1 MLYVY
6 IWNVK
11 NLDFKEFYD
20 LEFTVLLRKNVYDE
34 IVNVKQFSQSKV
46 SVIHIQQSCQKT

>member
-11 NLDFKEFYD
+11 NFDFKEFYD
-20 LEFTVLLRKNVYDE
+20 LEFIVLLRKNVYDE
-34 IVNVKQFSQSKV
+34 IVNVK
-46 SVIHIQQSCQKT
+46 